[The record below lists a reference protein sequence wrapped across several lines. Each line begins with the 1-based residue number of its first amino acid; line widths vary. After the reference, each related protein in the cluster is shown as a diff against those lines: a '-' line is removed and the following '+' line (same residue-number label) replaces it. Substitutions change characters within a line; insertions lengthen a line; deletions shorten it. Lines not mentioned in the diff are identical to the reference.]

1 MNMNKL
7 LLLVSLNMV
16 HFLTMA
22 QYVRIDH
29 EVSMLALGDSYTIG
43 QSVDTSGR
51 WPHQLID
58 ELNKLGVPGMY
69 PDYIATTGW
78 TTRRLIQAMNYMID
92 EEKSYNLV
100 SILIGVNNQ
109 YQGIS
114 IDTYEPDLRTIIDD
128 ALNVV
133 DQDSSRIFVLSIPD
147 YAYTP
152 FGGGNAGISE
162 EIDAYNNI
170 KRRVAGE
177 YGIAFIDITPIS
189 REGLGNT
196 SLVASDGLHPS
207 EIQYRRW
214 VEAIMPRLRINQALS
229 GDGDPGLAKDDVRVY
244 PNPAGSTV
252 HIDAAAD
259 ISRIRIFSS
268 TGSLVSDQNINAL
281 PAKIDLSRIAPGIYT
296 LWIYFENQ
304 EKIERRTLLV
314 PEPS

>member
-1 MNMNKL
+1 
-7 LLLVSLNMV
+7 MV
-16 HFLTMA
+16 HVASMA
-22 QYVRIDH
+22 QQVRIDR
-29 EVSMLALGDSYTIG
+29 EVTMLALGDSYTIG

-58 ELNKLGVPGMY
+58 ELRILGVSAIY

-78 TTRRLIQAMNYMID
+78 TTKRLIQAMNYMID
-92 EEKSYNLV
+92 EKKSYNLV

-114 IDTYEPDLRTIIDD
+114 IATYEPDLRTIIDM

-133 DQDSSRIFVLSIPD
+133 DQDRSRIFILSIPD

-152 FGGGNAGISE
+152 FGGGNARISE

-214 VEAIMPRLRINQALS
+214 VEAIVPRLRIIQPLS
-229 GDGDPGLAKDDVRVY
+229 GDGVQGLTEADVRVY
-244 PNPAGSTV
+244 PNPAASTV
-252 HIDAAAD
+252 YIDAAED
-259 ISRIRIFSS
+259 ISRISIFNS
-268 TGSLVSDQNINAL
+268 TGSLVSDEMISSR
-281 PAKIDLSRIAPGIYT
+281 PAKMDLSDLEPGIFT
-296 LWIYFENQ
+296 LWIYMEND
-304 EKIERRTLLV
+304 EKIFRRISTC
-314 PEPS
+314 SIAF

>member
-7 LLLVSLNMV
+7 FLIASLSMV
-16 HFLTMA
+16 HFASMA
-22 QYVRIDH
+22 QYVRIDQ
-29 EVSMLALGDSYTIG
+29 EVNMLALGDSYTIG
-43 QSVDTSGR
+43 ESVDTSGR

-58 ELNKLGVPGMY
+58 ELRILGVSAIY

-78 TTRRLIQAMNYMID
+78 TSKRLIQAMNYMID

-109 YQGIS
+109 YQGVS
-114 IDTYEPDLRTIIDD
+114 IASFEPDLRTIIHK

-133 DQDSSRIFVLSIPD
+133 EQDSSRIFMLSIPD

-152 FGGGNAGISE
+152 FGGGNEKISE

-196 SLVASDGLHPS
+196 ALVASDGLHPS
-207 EIQYRRW
+207 EIQYSRW
-214 VEAIMPRLRINQALS
+214 VEAIIPRLRINLPLS
-229 GDGDPGLAKDDVRVY
+229 SEDVRGWEGADVRVY
-244 PNPAGSTV
+244 PNPATSEV
-252 HIDAAAD
+252 YIDAAEE
-259 ISRIRIFSS
+259 ISRISIFSA
-268 TGSLVSDQNINAL
+268 TGSLVADQSIRAL
-281 PAKIDLSRIAPGIYT
+281 PAKMDLSDLEPGIFT
-296 LWIYFENQ
+296 LRIHMKNS
-304 EKIERRTLLV
+304 EKIFRRMLLV
-314 PEPS
+314 Q